1 MSQPE
6 PTQRNSP
13 VELAPVVL
21 APGGAPDI
29 YIDGIQVNASY
40 VGVNLLLQ
48 RGMPPNGVPHVVGIV
63 HMSPQQA
70 FLLAQVLR
78 RLMISY
84 QEQFGVINLP
94 DEILTSLG
102 VSKEL

>member
-21 APGGAPDI
+21 APGGVPDI

-48 RGMPPNGVPHVVGIV
+48 RGMPPNGVPHIVGIV
-63 HMSPQQA
+63 HMSPTA
-70 FLLAQVLR
+70 SVLARSSVAPPHDK
-78 RLMISY
+78 
-84 QEQFGVINLP
+84 LP
-94 DEILTSLG
+94 RTVRGDKS
-102 VSKEL
+102 SR